1 MVSIN
6 ILLGQS
12 QNVSQKLTNFD
23 RIQALKFS
31 FTSGLGEIWHE
42 NLWDFLKEYKSV
54 FQMSEKKFGF
64 TLSQNKSN
72 AGDSEIM

>member
-31 FTSGLGEIWHE
+31 FTSGLGEI
-42 NLWDFLKEYKSV
+42 
-54 FQMSEKKFGF
+54 
-64 TLSQNKSN
+64 
-72 AGDSEIM
+72 